1 MNPFAEK
8 ILYGASAFTSAAAS
22 TAGAI
27 MTEGDT
33 RWFFVTVT
41 ASILTACFLALI
53 FKKAEE
59 SIRIVIGRSGI
70 AILCGVLL
78 SRWMVHSF
86 GIKMVDGDVVGLAGL
101 AAAVTAGGF
110 LVGFKFLHLI
120 NSKSD
125 SLAKKLFD
133 KWT

>member
-1 MNPFAEK
+1 MHPTAEK
-8 ILYGASAFTSAAAS
+8 ILYGAAALSSSAAS
-22 TAGAI
+22 TLGAI

-33 RWFFVTVT
+33 RWFFVTMT

-53 FKKAEE
+53 FKKPEE
-59 SIRIVIGRSGI
+59 SIRIVVGRSGI

-78 SRWMVHSF
+78 SRWMVHKF
-86 GIKMVDGDVVGLAGL
+86 GIEMVDRDVVALAGL
-101 AAAVTAGGF
+101 AAGVTIGGF
-110 LVGFKFLHLI
+110 LVGYKILHLI

-125 SLAKKLFD
+125 SLAKKVFD

>member
-1 MNPFAEK
+1 MHPTADK
-8 ILYGASAFTSAAAS
+8 ILYGAAALLSSAAS
-22 TAGAI
+22 TMGAV
-27 MTEGDT
+27 MTEGET
-33 RWFFVTVT
+33 RWLYVTMT

-59 SIRIVIGRSGI
+59 SIRIVIGRSGL
-70 AILCGVLL
+70 AILSGVLL
-78 SRWMVHSF
+78 SRWMVHKF
-86 GIKMVDGDVVGLAGL
+86 GIEMVNGDVVALAGL
-101 AAAVTAGGF
+101 AAAVTIGGF
-110 LVGFKFLHLI
+110 LVGFKLLHVI

>member
-1 MNPFAEK
+1 MHQFAEK
-8 ILYGASAFTSAAAS
+8 ILYGASALASAAAS
-22 TAGAI
+22 TMGAI

-53 FKKAEE
+53 FKKTEE

-110 LVGFKFLHLI
+110 LVGFKLLHLI

-125 SLAKKLFD
+125 SLAKKIFD